1 MATAAKSALNTFLE
15 SAEKWGFAP
24 PNEGGEKVVAW
35 GGIKIRMG
43 VAPPPPPPSY
53 CGEGEIEKVLQIAV
67 IKNLLLLLEI
77 SRGVAPSPFWAICG
91 GLISFLFESFVPFR
105 LMDLA
110 LAVDVFFVGKGS
122 GCQLIRY
129 LEGWGK
135 IQGVG
140 RKHDNMW
147 CMGVHKWGRGEKV

>member
-1 MATAAKSALNTFLE
+1 
-15 SAEKWGFAP
+15 
-24 PNEGGEKVVAW
+24 
-35 GGIKIRMG
+35 MG
-43 VAPPPPPPSY
+43 VAPPPPPSY

-77 SRGVAPSPFWAICG
+77 SSGVAPSPFWAICG

-110 LAVDVFFVGKGS
+110 LAVGVFFVGKGS

-135 IQGVG
+135 FRVLEGSMIICGAWGCISG
-140 RKHDNMW
+140 REVKKSDS
-147 CMGVHKWGRGEKV
+147 G